1 MTFSSKLLSSFS
13 LSAIYSFFRYVH
25 YRQTNTSSGN
35 VENIQSSRAGL
46 KPMQSLQLHWA
57 LRRYVWV
64 DYSICQIHLALEN
77 SVETPY
83 KFHC

>member
-1 MTFSSKLLSSFS
+1 MIFNSKLLSSFS
-13 LSAIYSFFRYVH
+13 LSAIYSFVQNLR
-25 YRQTNTSSGN
+25 YRQTKTSSGN

-57 LRRYVWV
+57 PRRYVWV